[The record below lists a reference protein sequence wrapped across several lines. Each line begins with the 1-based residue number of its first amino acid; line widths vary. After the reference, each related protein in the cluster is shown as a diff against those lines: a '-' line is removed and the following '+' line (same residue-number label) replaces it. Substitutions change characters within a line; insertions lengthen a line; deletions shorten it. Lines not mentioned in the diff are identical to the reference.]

1 MYLNQPIGFLYMY
14 MYPLHFV
21 GPLGPGGYWSGGGG
35 GQECHLS
42 GHHRIQ
48 HHQVYNRSVPEH
60 PPSVWWVPSLLPRL
74 SQAPQR
80 GSIQTHW
87 GQADSKHGEFLAEM
101 INFCCDH
108 LKKKIFYQSLKGWV
122 CSYLR
127 SCQLIHVYEMYVY
140 GTSIIH
146 PR

>member
-108 LKKKIFYQSLKGWV
+108 LKKNLLLKPERMGF
-122 CSYLR
+122 SYLR
-127 SCQLIHVYEMYVY
+127 SCQLIHVYEMNVDECL
-140 GTSIIH
+140 
-146 PR
+146 